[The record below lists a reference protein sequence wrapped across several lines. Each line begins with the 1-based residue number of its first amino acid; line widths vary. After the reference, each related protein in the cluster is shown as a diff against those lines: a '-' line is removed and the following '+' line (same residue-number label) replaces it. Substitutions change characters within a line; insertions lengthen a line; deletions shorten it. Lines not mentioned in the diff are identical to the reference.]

1 MSSCCHRVIAA
12 AKRPPDLAGRGAA
25 GELPPRS
32 RSRNVGLLLLAGML
46 SRDGAVASPVHN
58 HVVPVRQHTV
68 SSTRHGAMA
77 SSLRTF
83 LFEEKK

>member
-1 MSSCCHRVIAA
+1 MAA

-32 RSRNVGLLLLAGML
+32 RSRDVGLLLLAGML
-46 SRDGAVASPVHN
+46 SRDGTVASPVHN